1 MKHQVIFI
9 AALIFLLSF
18 VATKADLLH
27 CDEDDDKLSSGVADA
42 SIIGHK
48 IESEEIAAG
57 NKVKDVLKEW
67 SCKLKKST
75 ANLGANVKE
84 KTKQWSENIREGL
97 KKLKEKSKDLGKKIQ
112 TKYND
117 FKDNLKQDSAEYL
130 ERGTEKK
137 LLFKPEEVIDTDV
150 VIIDTQKCGNGYILD
165 ALGNCKKFR
174 EFTEI
179 IN

>member
-9 AALIFLLSF
+9 SALILLLSF
-18 VATKADLLH
+18 VTTKADLFQ
-27 CDEDDDKLSSGVADA
+27 CDDKLTTSES
-42 SIIGHK
+42 SIIGPK
-48 IESEEIAAG
+48 ISSSSDEESG

-97 KKLKEKSKDLGKKIQ
+97 KKLKEKSKDLQKKIQ
-112 TKYND
+112 TKYHD
-117 FKDNLKQDSAEYL
+117 FKDNLNKDSAESL
-130 ERGTEKK
+130 EQGGKK
-137 LLFKPEEVIDTDV
+137 LLFKPEDIINTDV
-150 VIIDTQKCGNGYILD
+150 VIIDQKCGNGYILD

-174 EFTEI
+174 EFAEI

>member
-1 MKHQVIFI
+1 MKHQVIFLS
-9 AALIFLLSF
+9 ALILLLSF
-18 VATKADLLH
+18 VATQANLFE
-27 CDEDDDKLSSGVADA
+27 CDDKLATSDA
-42 SIIGHK
+42 TIIGPK
-48 IESEEIAAG
+48 IPGNSDEERSG
-57 NKVKDVLKEW
+57 NKVRDVLKEW

-84 KTKQWSENIREGL
+84 KTKQWSENIREGFQ
-97 KKLKEKSKDLGKKIQ
+97 KLKEKSKDLQKKLQ

-117 FKDNLKQDSAEYL
+117 LKDNLKKDSAESM
-130 ERGTEKK
+130 EIGEKK

-150 VIIDTQKCGNGYILD
+150 VIIDQKCGNGFILD

-174 EFTEI
+174 EYAEI